1 MDEEVKSSDENSIDP
16 NLQKTKV
23 IEKETGFLKVEG
35 SKSSNSTVKKNN
47 LQQNVEEIKDKC
59 PTCTGSNTSIIQN
72 ERKINS
78 QELDVVDSAE
88 SSAVIQNKEQ
98 ESKGDNT
105 GILNIFF
112 LKQFF
117 I

>member
-23 IEKETGFLKVEG
+23 IEKETGFLKMEG